1 MGAEQPEFLFSEQY
15 YTSDYSLT
23 KYVEVSTPFKVGN
36 TTGIVV
42 KYVLYNII
50 HKPE

>member
-23 KYVEVSTPFKVGN
+23 KYVEVSTPFKAGN

-42 KYVLYNII
+42 KIRPIQYN
-50 HKPE
+50 P